1 MELISDWRDKMTAI
15 LIIILL
21 TNVVGWFFTI
31 GALCSIDTVIRAF
44 VNSFTKHYKKENKD
58 V

>member
-1 MELISDWRDKMTAI
+1 MTAI

-31 GALCSIDTVIRAF
+31 GALCNIDNLICTF

>member
-1 MELISDWRDKMTAI
+1 MTTI
-15 LIIILL
+15 LIIILI
-21 TNVVGWFFTI
+21 TNIVGWFFTI